1 MDKNPINP
9 KVNQFFQL
17 QLSLS
22 HPSQPV
28 SIAHLFFEARWIHER
43 SNMATPRLTV
53 VWLGW
58 GLGPLHSTS
67 GLCLRGQAVVQ
78 VHQII
83 TISTLQIVPN
93 NDKQLQ
99 TSNLCKPFCEFLHC
113 YCTVPMNLLLSVC
126 QSDFY

>member
-58 GLGPLHSTS
+58 GLGPLHSIS
-67 GLCLRGQAVVQ
+67 GLGLRGQTMVQ

-83 TISTLQIVPN
+83 TISTPQTVPN

-99 TSNLCKPFCEFLHC
+99 WISNFKPLQ
-113 YCTVPMNLLLSVC
+113 TVL
-126 QSDFY
+126 